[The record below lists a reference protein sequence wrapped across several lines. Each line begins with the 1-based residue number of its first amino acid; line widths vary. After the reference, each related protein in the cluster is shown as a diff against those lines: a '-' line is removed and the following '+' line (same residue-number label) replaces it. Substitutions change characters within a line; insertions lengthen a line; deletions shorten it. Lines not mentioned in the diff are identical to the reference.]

1 MPLKTARLLEFWRI
15 VGTRFDEDRCLQIA
29 SSLTFTTLLSV
40 VPLITVALTLISA
53 FPVFGAMTQHIEKFI
68 FENMVP
74 QSADVIATY
83 TEQFTS
89 SAAKLTAVGIIFL
102 AVTAIMMLMT
112 IDRAFNEIWRVSR
125 PRPLLQ
131 RMVIYWTLLT
141 VGPLLIG
148 ASLSLTSWL
157 VSLSLG
163 LVSDIPG
170 AGVVLLKTV
179 PVLLTS
185 LALAMLY
192 IAMPNRRIAL
202 KDALLGGLLAGV
214 AFEAMKRGFAF
225 YITQFPTYTLVYG
238 AFATVPVFLLWIYL
252 SWLVV
257 LSGAVV
263 VAVLPE
269 WREHAGQGRPA
280 PGSDFFDALQIL
292 RILWQAQHKGEIVVL
307 ARLHGAVRV
316 RLDRIEAILEK
327 MLGATWVSRAA
338 PSGWVLNRDLAGIK
352 VEEVYGLFVF
362 RAEARVPARE
372 SDAELDSLVHEI
384 SARIAENMQMSV
396 ADLFLSAQRAQDQVA
411 PVRMQAV

>member
-1 MPLKTARLLEFWRI
+1 MPLTTARLVEFWRI
-15 VGTRFDEDRCLQIA
+15 VGRRFYEDRCLQIA
-29 SSLTFTTLLSV
+29 SSLTFTTLLSI

-53 FPVFGAMTQHIEKFI
+53 FPVFSAMTQHIEQFM
-68 FENMVP
+68 FDNMLP
-74 QSADVIATY
+74 ESADAIAAY

-102 AVTAIMMLMT
+102 ALTAIMMLMT
-112 IDRAFNEIWRVSR
+112 IDRAFNEIWRVTR

-131 RMVIYWTLLT
+131 RIFIYWTLLT

-157 VSLSLG
+157 VSLSMG

-170 AGVVLLKTV
+170 AGVALLKTV
-179 PVLLTS
+179 PVVLTS

-192 IAMPNRRIAL
+192 VAMPNRRIAL

-225 YITQFPTYTLVYG
+225 YITQFPTYKLVYG

-257 LSGAVV
+257 LFGAAV

-269 WREHAGQGRPA
+269 WRERAGQGRPM

-292 RILWQAQHKGEIVVL
+292 RILWQSQQNGEVVVL
-307 ARLHGAVRV
+307 SRLHGAVKVRV
-316 RLDRIEAILEK
+316 ERIEAILEA
-327 MLGATWVSRAA
+327 MLGAAWVSRAA
-338 PSGWVLNRDLAGIK
+338 PSGWVLSRDPAAIK
-352 VEEVYGLFVF
+352 VEDVYRLFVF
-362 RAEARVPARE
+362 RADAQMPSRD

-384 SARIAENMQMSV
+384 SARIAENMQMSIE
-396 ADLFLSAQRAQDQVA
+396 DLFRSAQRAQAA